1 MDIRRRNSSLG
12 LNAALS
18 ARMAQAGL
26 LEECA
31 DKNIIDKDDYPQTA
45 EIEELLQALDALQ
58 QSRGLDI
65 PIHVDGASGGFV
77 APFNSPELLW
87 DFRLPRVQSINASGH
102 KYGGVLPGV
111 GWVLWRDDT
120 LLPEPLRFNVNDLG
134 GQMPTIGMNFSR
146 PGAQIIG
153 QYFNFLHLGREGY
166 QLRMAALEAIATHLA
181 DGIARLPPLRLVP
194 GYTLPADCQQMAVLR
209 FVVRAG

>member
-1 MDIRRRNSSLG
+1 MEIRRRSGSLG
-12 LNAALS
+12 MNAALS
-18 ARMAQAGL
+18 ARMAQDGL

-45 EIEELLQALDALQ
+45 EIEELQQALDALQ
-58 QSRGLDI
+58 QSRGPDI

-77 APFNSPELLW
+77 APFNSPELVW
-87 DFRLPRVQSINASGH
+87 DFRLRRVQSINASGH

-111 GWVLWRDDT
+111 GWVLWRDDA
-120 LLPEPLRFNVNDLG
+120 LLPEPLHFNVL
-134 GQMPTIGMNFSR
+134 Q
-146 PGAQIIG
+146 
-153 QYFNFLHLGREGY
+153 LGREGY

-194 GYTLPADCQQMAVLR
+194 AYTLPADCQQMAVLR